1 MIPIFVIN
9 LPSNILRKSA
19 VLKNFSDIFGNTII
33 PSFFEGIN
41 GHLILKSDQKCL
53 NNKIISNNKNT
64 ELFLRFGKK
73 VTIQDPLTPGE
84 IGCALSHLNLYKHI
98 IEHNIQHALIMEDDT
113 LLKPIFPY
121 VLEQTL
127 KQNIDW
133 DIIQFIHSNGLRDFN
148 LNRKIIID
156 KKNNIYLK
164 KAGLGIFDS
173 LFNRRRLSFSAACY
187 LISLKACKRL
197 VEIGFPVRLPADY
210 LTGLVAFNQLK
221 LYTCNPQQFFTYTN
235 DFLSDIGERPKHKL
249 H

>member
-9 LPSNILRKSA
+9 LPSNKLRKDA
-19 VLKNFSDIFGNTII
+19 VLKNFSDVFGKTVI
-33 PSFFEGIN
+33 PAFFEGTN
-41 GHLILKSDQKCL
+41 GHLILNDRKCL
-53 NNKIISNNKNT
+53 DDKIVSNNQNT

-84 IGCALSHLNLYKHI
+84 IGCALSHLNLYKYI
-98 IEHNIQHALIMEDDT
+98 IENHIQHALIMEDDT
-113 LLKPIFPY
+113 LFKPLFPL

-127 KQNIDW
+127 KQNINW

-197 VEIGFPVRLPADY
+197 IEIGFPVRLPADY
-210 LTGLVAFNQLK
+210 LTGHVAFNQLK
-221 LYTCNPQQFFTYTN
+221 LYTCNPQTAFTYTKS
-235 DFLSDIGERPKHKL
+235 FCSDIGERPKHKL
-249 H
+249 Y